1 MEGYKLFV
9 GKLDELT
16 INERNKIIK
25 QIFGFEKVIFY
36 FLIEEEG
43 NIIFRIYDGKRYIKI
58 RIVFLDQGT
67 QNFFEFRLTDVSLIC
82 DVFIKNFVDDDS
94 NFSKF
99 VKILLEGNI
108 SYFDSFL

>member
-58 RIVFLDQGT
+58 TYVCIAWL
-67 QNFFEFRLTDVSLIC
+67 
-82 DVFIKNFVDDDS
+82 
-94 NFSKF
+94 
-99 VKILLEGNI
+99 
-108 SYFDSFL
+108 